1 MKIIKFHILL
11 QLFNEKFLISS
22 AILNHIS
29 SILELIPLLLEAE
42 SKKLVQNNQQE
53 IQHKVTKWWSWLGIF
68 YILFNISAAFLLIAL
83 DVGTPKKKIH
93 RLYSIHDRIKLN
105 LKISK
110 FSLLNMFLFQL
121 TRKIHDQ
128 LDFSSPSAQT
138 LPISASHPDRP
149 AD

>member
-53 IQHKVTKWWSWLGIF
+53 IQHKVTK
-68 YILFNISAAFLLIAL
+68 
-83 DVGTPKKKIH
+83 
-93 RLYSIHDRIKLN
+93 
-105 LKISK
+105 
-110 FSLLNMFLFQL
+110 
-121 TRKIHDQ
+121 
-128 LDFSSPSAQT
+128 
-138 LPISASHPDRP
+138 
-149 AD
+149 